1 LDSSWPTKALAKAW
15 RASKP
20 ARKQT
25 STRATPAMTL
35 ARATPPIVSTGSQSA
50 MGLAT
55 TIMKPI
61 ALAITTTS
69 TTTGIKKTTP
79 PIAVVRTN

>member
-1 LDSSWPTKALAKAW
+1 
-15 RASKP
+15 
-20 ARKQT
+20 
-25 STRATPAMTL
+25 MML

-61 ALAITTTS
+61 ALAMTTTS
-69 TTTGIKKTTP
+69 TTTGIRNTTP
-79 PIAVVRTN
+79 PMTVVRMN